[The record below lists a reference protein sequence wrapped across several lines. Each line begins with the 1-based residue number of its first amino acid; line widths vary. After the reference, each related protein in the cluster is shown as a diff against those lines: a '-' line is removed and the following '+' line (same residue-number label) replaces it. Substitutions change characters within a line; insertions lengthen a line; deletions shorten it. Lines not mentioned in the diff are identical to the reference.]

1 MDKGKSCAALLTDL
15 SKAFDCIVHEFLIA
29 KLEAYGFLY
38 ETYKVMCNYFTHRK
52 HRTKVN
58 DFFSDFVV
66 LLLGV
71 PQGSILGPLLF
82 NIYICD
88 LFFFVEEDNVT
99 SYADDTTPYSNGK
112 IVITVLENIET

>member
-1 MDKGKSCAALLTDL
+1 MYNYLTD
-15 SKAFDCIVHEFLIA
+15 
-29 KLEAYGFLY
+29 
-38 ETYKVMCNYFTHRK
+38 RK

-58 DFFSDFVV
+58 DSFSYFID

-82 NIYICD
+82 NIFICD

-99 SYADDTTPYSNGK
+99 SYADNTTPYSKGK
-112 IVITVLENIET
+112 NVVTVLENIETKGKGIFSWFSMNYLKANPDKS